1 LAISKGLV
9 ELMGGQMGCT
19 SEVGKGSS
27 FFLTARFGIR
37 EDTESP
43 ETIERPEIAV
53 PPAAPG
59 KSQPVILILIAED
72 SEYNLV
78 LTKAYLKGSGFELDV
93 AENGKIALEKA
104 ISGRPALV
112 LMDLQMPVM
121 DGLEATRAIR
131 QWEAKNKTHPIPIL
145 ALTAHA
151 AGEGVGRSLE
161 AGCTEHLTKPIKK
174 VTLLDAIARHLGGKI
189 RITPP
194 PGIESLVPK
203 YLANVRRDMDQILA
217 SGESKDCAIA
227 RRLGHQLKGSGEGYG
242 FPEITRTGAAVELA
256 ALTANEDEI
265 RKQILALA
273 AYLDRVEVVV

>member
-1 LAISKGLV
+1 VGPA
-9 ELMGGQMGCT
+9 GQ
-19 SEVGKGSS
+19 
-27 FFLTARFGIR
+27 
-37 EDTESP
+37 
-43 ETIERPEIAV
+43 
-53 PPAAPG
+53 
-59 KSQPVILILIAED
+59 QPLYRILIAED
-72 SEYNLV
+72 SEDNLI
-78 LTKAYLKGSGFELDV
+78 LMKAYLKDRGFELDA
-93 AENGKIALEKA
+93 AENGKIAVEKVMT
-104 ISGRPALV
+104 GHPHLV
-112 LMDLQMPVM
+112 LMDMQMPVM

-131 QWEAKNKTHPIPIL
+131 QWEAKTNARPIPIV

-151 AGEGVGRSLE
+151 AGEAVVRSLQ

-174 VTLLDAIARHLGGKI
+174 ATLLGAIARHLGGKI
-189 RITPP
+189 QITPP
-194 PGIESLVPK
+194 KGIEALVPS

-256 ALTANEDEI
+256 ALAANEDEI